1 MEREAERLMITVDEE
16 ELFGIMCDY
25 TEVEHKVHNLLV
37 VLNVL
42 KDHYNGT
49 TLNELYAIISTI
61 TYQVEMIHKEFG
73 KIISHTD
80 DFLLKN

>member
-1 MEREAERLMITVDEE
+1 MITVDEE

-25 TEVEHKVHNLLV
+25 TEVERKIHNLLV

-49 TLNELYAIISTI
+49 ELSELYAIISTI
-61 TYQVEMIHKEFG
+61 TYQVVMIQKEFG
-73 KIISHTD
+73 KIISRTD
-80 DFLLKN
+80 EFLLKN